1 MIISLSNVFK
11 EEKLKRMTNEHIRK
25 ENIGC
30 TGKKNVFAEGSKQ
43 KQCVHIKIC
52 ALKEDLVY
60 LSLIHI

>member
-1 MIISLSNVFK
+1 MA
-11 EEKLKRMTNEHIRK
+11 NEYIRR

-60 LSLIHI
+60 QIKGIISFISKY